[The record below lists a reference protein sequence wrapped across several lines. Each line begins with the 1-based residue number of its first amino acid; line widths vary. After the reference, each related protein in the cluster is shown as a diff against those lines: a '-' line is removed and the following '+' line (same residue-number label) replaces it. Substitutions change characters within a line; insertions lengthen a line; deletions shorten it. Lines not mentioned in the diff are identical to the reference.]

1 MRSSVL
7 IPPHPPPLL
16 NVCVQCHPKAHFPEI
31 RLIVLHDH
39 TTKQLFIFGEYAVQ
53 ECLCMWGL
61 ILLLGAVC
69 RLFPQI
75 YYSKTKA
82 GPQKILSTK
91 IGFFFN
97 GNCEDKK

>member
-7 IPPHPPPLL
+7 IPPHLL

-69 RLFPQI
+69 RLFSQV

-82 GPQKILSTK
+82 GPKQILTTK
-91 IGFFFN
+91 IGILFILMATVR
-97 GNCEDKK
+97 KKK